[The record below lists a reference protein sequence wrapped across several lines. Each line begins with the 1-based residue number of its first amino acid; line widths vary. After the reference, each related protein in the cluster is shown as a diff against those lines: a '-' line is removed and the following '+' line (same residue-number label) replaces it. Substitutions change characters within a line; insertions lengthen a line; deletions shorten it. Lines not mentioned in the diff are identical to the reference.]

1 MDNPVNFNPK
11 GIGALVANIFNVVGL
26 SHKEEVSGL
35 YVLLDKYRDTIA
47 AQDRRI
53 SELEAKNSPRLMA
66 DIKSVRKRLLDI
78 KKHTAVMHTDCSFE
92 GCEYC
97 IILTCADL
105 ALGELDSIESAI
117 SGRE

>member
-1 MDNPVNFNPK
+1 MDNPINLNSK
-11 GIGALVANIFNVVGL
+11 GIGTLVANIFNAVGL

-35 YVLLDKYRDTIA
+35 YILLDKYRDTIA
-47 AQDRRI
+47 EQERRI
-53 SELEAKNSPRLMA
+53 AELEAKNSPGLMT
-66 DIKSVRKRLLDI
+66 DIKSVRKHLLDI

-97 IILTCADL
+97 IILICADL

-117 SGRE
+117 SGRG